1 MPDEQS
7 TGHSEIA
14 ALAQQVATARE
25 KLPLQHDTAL
35 VEVLSDAEIAA
46 ERELAEWIRAQRRG
60 QRKRAVRA
68 ELSAER
74 RDRRAAARL
83 RRAEEADARWHRKA
97 LAARRRVANQD
108 ARLAQL
114 YRRAEWSSRALIGVV
129 VLGMVWAGVNVQRN
143 LVPDGDMG
151 NPLYWL
157 SYGIEAMISIPI
169 IVIMVTATTAARWG
183 RELPRGKVIFFEVA
197 LLGTTIALNCGPHLA
212 AGNLGRAAEYAIAPA
227 MVGVVIWLHAWV
239 AARYAHLIDSIP
251 IVDDTAV
258 PRLRGSVREYDAE
271 PLGYDPGG
279 ESRAVPSGYGQAG
292 EPHAEPGA
300 AVHRGAGQFERRG
313 GVHSYDGALGL
324 GADGLSRDAAGA
336 TAHPAGSFAATPKSV
351 PAQAVS
357 PHPMADAVAWPGP
370 VSRRDAESA
379 RPTRESGANGPVSG
393 HRNALAHKGE
403 AQPAEAEARRT
414 DDAVRRDGQR
424 AVAPE
429 LAPES
434 AASAETSP
442 AADQQAGV
450 SEPTPES
457 TEATTAADQRPGT
470 SEPAPQSADTPPAA
484 DRRPGASEPMPERSP
499 ESAKTSPAADQRAE
513 ASEPTAETAP
523 ESAES
528 SPASDAPLPRAA
540 ASDTDDT
547 ERPPHDDGEPAT
559 GAPDGGAPFRVTDFV
574 PAPATREFRVERTP
588 ARPHNGHVNGGEPP
602 KRNGHAL
609 PSMDFRDGEHA
620 EAANRPLAHA
630 VPLSLVTGGLTAA
643 TTEGRPA
650 SRPGARGP
658 RTSNGAVAH
667 AYSHPGDDPHPVG
680 EPDAASWAEVRN
692 LRPETGHANTP
703 PTRETTSH
711 PPRGPENAPA
721 GDHADTTPPTTA
733 GFPAQPT
740 DHASSARPRSPEHA
754 SVGNHDTTRQ
764 TSADLPAQPTTPPPA
779 QPEQLTLE
787 PEPELPR
794 STEIILATERTL
806 ADENDTPDLEPDTA
820 EDEVRLVARAI
831 ADQRRSTLPLDQIAE
846 ILTLADQSWPTP
858 GIAKEVGVSTSAV
871 TRVIE
876 AAHKIGRPYADLP

>member
-14 ALAQQVATARE
+14 ALAQRVATARG

-35 VEVLSDAEIAA
+35 VEVLSDSEIAA

-83 RRAEEADARWHRKA
+83 RRAEAADARWHRKA

-143 LVPDGDMG
+143 LVPDGDMT

-258 PRLRGSVREYDAE
+258 PRLRGSVREWEAE
-271 PLGYDPGG
+271 PLGYDQ
-279 ESRAVPSGYGQAG
+279 SRETGAVPLGHGPTG
-292 EPHAEPGA
+292 EPGA
-300 AVHRGAGQFERRG
+300 AVHRGTGRSESRSD
-313 GVHSYDGALGL
+313 SYAREGAPSHD
-324 GADGLSRDAAGA
+324 ADGLSRDAVGPAVL
-336 TAHPAGSFAATPKSV
+336 HPAAFADAAAPKSV
-351 PAQAVS
+351 SAQAV
-357 PHPMADAVAWPGP
+357 PPRPTTDTVAGPDP
-370 VSRRDAESA
+370 VSRHDAEEVRRGHA
-379 RPTRESGANGPVSG
+379 SGAKGSDSG
-393 HRNALAHKGE
+393 RRNALPHNGA
-403 AQPAEAEARRT
+403 AVFAEDDARRIS
-414 DDAVRRDGQR
+414 DEVLRADQR
-424 AVAPE
+424 A
-429 LAPES
+429 
-434 AASAETSP
+434 AA
-442 AADQQAGV
+442 
-450 SEPTPES
+450 SEPTPE
-457 TEATTAADQRPGT
+457 A
-470 SEPAPQSADTPPAA
+470 
-484 DRRPGASEPMPERSP
+484 
-499 ESAKTSPAADQRAE
+499 
-513 ASEPTAETAP
+513 AP
-523 ESAES
+523 ESPETS
-528 SPASDAPLPRAA
+528 TASDTTPTRAA
-540 ASDTDDT
+540 ASETDDA
-547 ERPPHDDGEPAT
+547 EIPPCDGGELAT
-559 GAPDGGAPFRVTDFV
+559 DTPSGGAPDSPFRVTDFV
-574 PAPATREFRVERTP
+574 PAPTTREFRIERTP

-609 PSMDFRDGEHA
+609 PSMNSRDTAGGDHA
-620 EAANRPLAHA
+620 ETANRPLVHA

-643 TTEGRPA
+643 TTEGRPNP
-650 SRPGARGP
+650 RPGARGP
-658 RTSNGAVAH
+658 RTPNGAVAH
-667 AYSHPGDDPHPVG
+667 AYSPAEDNPHS
-680 EPDAASWAEVRN
+680 ELATASWAEVRN
-692 LRPETGHANTP
+692 LRPETGHAPTA
-703 PTRETTSH
+703 PTRDTASR
-711 PPRGPENAPA
+711 PPSGSEHAPA
-721 GDHADTTPPTTA
+721 DDRT
-733 GFPAQPT
+733 
-740 DHASSARPRSPEHA
+740 
-754 SVGNHDTTRQ
+754 DTTRPRNSGHAPTDDQ
-764 TSADLPAQPTTPPPA
+764 SDATRQPTFSDLPAQPTEHTPAARPRTPDHAPTDDNVRHPTTTDRPA

-794 STEIILATERTL
+794 STEIILATERALT
-806 ADENDTPDLEPDTA
+806 DENDAPDLEPDTA